1 MGSLRRRLVGAA
13 LLAVAA
19 TAFGLAA
26 TVSPAV
32 LPEAGTASG
41 NPDLVVPSPVSLL
54 AAPALLAGGSVLLVS
69 GGATLLDADLS
80 ARTAL
85 LAPALGVVGALALGT
100 GIGTEFGAPLGAF
113 AASEALATLSTG
125 PPGTIA
131 AGAAVGATV
140 APVVRAATTED
151 TIALLVAAI
160 LLLVSIAAASTEPLA
175 LAAGGV
181 AGVLAVGALWAVD
194 PSTWRP

>member
-1 MGSLRRRLVGAA
+1 MVSLRRRLVGAA

-19 TAFGLAA
+19 AAFGLAA

-32 LPEAGTASG
+32 VPAAGT
-41 NPDLVVPSPVSLL
+41 PDLVVPSPASLL

-85 LAPALGVVGALALGT
+85 LAPAFGAVSALALGT
-100 GIGTEFGAPLGAF
+100 GIGTESGAPIAAF

-125 PPGTIA
+125 PPGTTA

-151 TIALLVAAI
+151 TIALLVAAT
-160 LLLVSIAAASTEPLA
+160 LLLVSTATASAEPLA

-194 PSTWRP
+194 PTTWRP